1 MNPDVIFAPGNYTE
15 SALIAKQARELGIT
29 VPFLGGDT
37 WETPELITVG
47 RENVEGVVFSSFFD
61 ETAATD
67 GIAKLFVDE
76 YRKMYGADK
85 EIAAV
90 SALGFDGYRVALD
103 AIARANSTDTKV
115 IRDAVAATKDFDG
128 ATGKITFDANGDAT
142 KDAYIKTVENGKF
155 KFLTIVEP

>member
-1 MNPDVIFAPGNYTE
+1 MKKYPLLLKPVIKDYLWGGRR
-15 SALIAKQARELGIT
+15 LIEEFG
-29 VPFLGGDT
+29 F
-37 WETPELITVG
+37 ET
-47 RENVEGVVFSSFFD
+47 
-61 ETAATD
+61 
-67 GIAKLFVDE
+67 
-76 YRKMYGADK
+76 DK